1 MRRVLSTVVVMLV
14 VAFGLAAC
22 SGDDD
27 DSGTVA
33 DSGASTTAAASGGE
47 EANTV
52 KVTAEG
58 TAFNPTTATATAGD
72 VHFSITNNDGF
83 NHTFTIDGTDVDIEL
98 APGKTS
104 TGEGELKAGSYD
116 WHCSI
121 HSSMKGT
128 LTVT

>member
-1 MRRVLSTVVVMLV
+1 LGTVVVMLI

-22 SGDDD
+22 GGDDD

-33 DSGASTTAAASGGE
+33 DGGATTTAAPSGDE

-58 TAFNPTTATATAGD
+58 TAFAPTTATATAGD
-72 VHFSITNNDGF
+72 VYFAITNNDSF
-83 NHTFTIDGTDVDIEL
+83 NHTFTIDGTDVDIKL

-104 TGEGELKAGSYD
+104 EGEAELKAGTYD
-116 WHCSI
+116 WHCTI

-128 LTVT
+128 LTVS